1 MVLNVTITREYANAL
16 LFYRFMFRAFI
27 EIGYFKKIHSN
38 QTFSKNSNS

>member
-27 EIGYFKKIHSN
+27 EIGYF
-38 QTFSKNSNS
+38 